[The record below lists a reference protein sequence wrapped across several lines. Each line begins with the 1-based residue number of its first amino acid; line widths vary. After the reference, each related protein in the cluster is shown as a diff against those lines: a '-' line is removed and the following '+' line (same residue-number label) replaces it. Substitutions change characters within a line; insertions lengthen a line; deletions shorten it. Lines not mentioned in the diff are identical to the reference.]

1 MQLLSS
7 QMKLLSR
14 VVGPV
19 LSLIAA
25 VPLSAQ
31 DPSTV
36 GNAKSLVA
44 AETAFAQESIE
55 KGTRA
60 AFLHALSDDGILFQP
75 GPQNGKKS
83 WEAKP
88 ATGGGVLQ
96 WQPVL
101 AATATNGDLGYTT
114 GPWSFKESAAAK
126 EATAFGQFVSIWRR
140 ENGHWK
146 LLLDA
151 ASENPRPTAPAP
163 ELQLVENHAPNE
175 SPVTALPS
183 MLALDRSYAADRSGK
198 FSSVAEESI
207 RFYPPKDFPILG
219 QDAVAAALRA
229 AGKPI
234 TFGEAKGE
242 VSHGGDLGVAWGE
255 YTADAI
261 PGYYLRIWRKDR
273 AGNWKLAV
281 ELLHPR

>member
-1 MQLLSS
+1 MQLLSNPVKILS
-7 QMKLLSR
+7 CLARPILL
-14 VVGPV
+14 
-19 LSLIAA
+19 LCTAA
-25 VPLSAQ
+25 TLSAEEGVQ
-31 DPSTV
+31 T
-36 GNAKSLVA
+36 GNAKSLA
-44 AETAFAQESIE
+44 TAEMAFARESLE
-55 KGTRA
+55 LGTRT
-60 AFLHALSDDGILFQP
+60 AFLHALSDEGILFQP

-114 GPWSFKESAAAK
+114 GPWSFKENAAAK

-140 ENGHWK
+140 ENGQWK
-146 LLLDA
+146 LLFDVG
-151 ASENPRPTAPAP
+151 SDNPRPTATAT

-175 SPVTALPS
+175 SPVIALAS
-183 MLALDRSYAADRSGK
+183 MLALDRSYAADRAGK
-198 FSSVAEESI
+198 FSSVAEESL
-207 RFYPPKDFPILG
+207 RYYPPREFPILG
-219 QDAVAAALRA
+219 QSAAAAALRA

-255 YTADAI
+255 YTADTI
-261 PGYYLRIWRKDR
+261 PGYYLRIWRKNR
-273 AGNWKLAV
+273 SGEWKLAL
-281 ELLHPR
+281 ELLRPR